1 MIDKLDI
8 RLPRATLFRAEPREF
23 MIDSRHFENSS
34 RTLKSGRYEWV
45 SDLRPVGIDARLNY
59 SLKRE
64 ENDPHEGESKL
75 EIFDAGTK
83 PFSELAA
90 VIERTIEGPIDDLEL
105 MRIDLCADICDVPVD
120 WFFNRTRVSFK
131 RIGYEMGELKYSRI
145 GKAGI
150 QTIAAGKRPN
160 MVRIYDKV
168 AEYKEQL
175 KRLNRKRGYHPE
187 ELTLKSAFGVSD
199 QATITRVERQFGGGR
214 IPMKIDAFGKL
225 ASLPDFNPF
234 TNIEIYNG
242 TAAKVPT
249 INECRFDTWI
259 TGTFLRERQEEMG
272 RQQFYRWLNVH
283 SSGNGNRYRG
293 KYADFLE
300 PTLDD
305 RLTADTLFVAYRE
318 TVTKQ
323 LAA

>member
-8 RLPRATLFRAEPREF
+8 RLPRVTQLRPEPREF
-23 MIDSRHFENSS
+23 ILESRHHENSS

-45 SDLRPVGIDARLNY
+45 TDLRPVGIDARLNY

-64 ENDPHEGESKL
+64 DNDPHEGESKI

-105 MRIDLCADICDVPVD
+105 MRIDLCVDVYGVPVD
-120 WFFNRTRVSFK
+120 WFFNRTRVRHK
-131 RIGYEMGELKYSRI
+131 RVGYEMGQLHYSRI

-168 AEYKEQL
+168 AEYKEQI
-175 KRLNRKRGYHPE
+175 KRLNRKRSFDAE
-187 ELTLKSAFGVSD
+187 EVTLKSVFGVSD

-214 IPMKIDAFGKL
+214 IPRVIDTFGKL
-225 ASLPDFNPF
+225 AKLPDFNPF
-234 TNIEIYNG
+234 TNIEVING
-242 TAAKVPT
+242 TGATVPT
-249 INECRFDTWI
+249 MNDCGFDEWI
-259 TGTFLRERQEEMG
+259 KGTFLRERQDEMG
-272 RQQFYRWLNVH
+272 RQQFTRWLNV
-283 SSGNGNRYRG
+283 SSVGNAARYRK
-293 KYADFLE
+293 KYAAFLE
-300 PTLDD
+300 PHLDE
-305 RLTADTLFVAYRE
+305 RLTTDTLFAAYRE